1 MFFDCSARSEPVS
14 AGATHQQTSCDQ
26 TTDPSPRCTCRPQL
40 LNQCFVHGH
49 SHCILK
55 LTVSQPIRLIFNF
68 IGALALILVP
78 LAYHDLSTTDMFGIA
93 VGITWAIL
101 IVNVVGILPSKSAL
115 KNHDHT
121 NPEDPFHPERT
132 LMIEE
137 TLPSSGM
144 PRSSMTSLR
153 SRSSHQH
160 PEAFAGTEPVAHAD
174 ATGHSKV

>member
-1 MFFDCSARSEPVS
+1 MAP
-14 AGATHQQTSCDQ
+14 A
-26 TTDPSPRCTCRPQL
+26 
-40 LNQCFVHGH
+40 LNQCFAHGR
-49 SHCILK
+49 SFMK
-55 LTVSQPIRLIFNF
+55 LTVTQPIRLVFNF

-115 KNHDHT
+115 KAHDH
-121 NPEDPFHPERT
+121 NSPDDPFHPERT

-137 TLPSSGM
+137 TLPQSGV

-160 PEAFAGTEPVAHAD
+160 PEAFSPDGEPAGHT
-174 ATGHSKV
+174 KV